1 VTAQPGAGRSLYRHA
16 LRPLLFRL
24 SPDRSHAAAQVAL
37 SWQAPWEAL
46 GSLAGLAVS
55 DPRLETTFAGIKLP
69 NPIGLAAG
77 FDKDCDLV
85 ETLRHLGFGFV
96 TVGSIMPEPRVGNPF
111 PRLVRYAETE
121 SLADSMGLP
130 SKGLAYAVAR
140 LARGERG
147 GPPVFANVGGFTAQ
161 AIADSVLAV
170 EPYVDAVEIS
180 LMCPNIVKDGFDA
193 LALLSDVLDRL
204 EGRKRPAIVRV
215 PNDTA
220 ASDERLSG
228 LIECCVSRGI
238 AGLKIGGGQP
248 VAEARLG
255 TKQGTL
261 HGRAIHARA
270 VANVRRAAG
279 IAAGRIPIK
288 ANGGISS
295 AQDVM
300 TMLRAGA
307 ACVDLYSAFVY
318 QGWAVAQT
326 LNRDLLDL
334 LGTRSVPAVTAG
346 AE

>member
-1 VTAQPGAGRSLYRHA
+1 VTARPGVGRSLYRHG

-24 SPDRSHAAAQVAL
+24 SPDRSHTAAQVAL
-37 SWQAPWEAL
+37 RWQAPWQAL

-85 ETLRHLGFGFV
+85 DALRHLGFGFV
-96 TVGSIMPEPRVGNPF
+96 TVGSIMPESRVGNPF

-130 SKGLAYAVAR
+130 SKGLAHAVAR
-140 LARGERG
+140 LARCERG
-147 GPPVFANVGGFTAQ
+147 GPPVFANVGGFTAE

-215 PNDTA
+215 PAPSKGPCTAGPSTLGRLPTSRARPASQRDGSPSRPMA
-220 ASDERLSG
+220 AS
-228 LIECCVSRGI
+228 
-238 AGLKIGGGQP
+238 
-248 VAEARLG
+248 ARRR
-255 TKQGTL
+255 TSWRCS
-261 HGRAIHARA
+261 GRAPPASISIPPSCTRAGRSPRPSTAIFSLFWARA
-270 VANVRRAAG
+270 R
-279 IAAGRIPIK
+279 
-288 ANGGISS
+288 
-295 AQDVM
+295 
-300 TMLRAGA
+300 
-307 ACVDLYSAFVY
+307 
-318 QGWAVAQT
+318 
-326 LNRDLLDL
+326 
-334 LGTRSVPAVTAG
+334 
-346 AE
+346 

>member
-1 VTAQPGAGRSLYRHA
+1 
-16 LRPLLFRL
+16 
-24 SPDRSHAAAQVAL
+24 
-37 SWQAPWEAL
+37 
-46 GSLAGLAVS
+46 
-55 DPRLETTFAGIKLP
+55 
-69 NPIGLAAG
+69 
-77 FDKDCDLV
+77 
-85 ETLRHLGFGFV
+85 
-96 TVGSIMPEPRVGNPF
+96 
-111 PRLVRYAETE
+111 VRYPETE

-130 SKGLAYAVAR
+130 SKGLAYAVER
-140 LARGERG
+140 LARCERG
-147 GPPVFANVGGFTAQ
+147 VTPVFANVGGFTAQ

-180 LMCPNIVKDGFDA
+180 LMCPNIARDGFDA
-193 LALLSDVLDRL
+193 IALLSDVLDRL

-220 ASDERLSG
+220 ASDERLSN

-238 AGLKIGGGQP
+238 AGLKIGGGRP

-261 HGRAIHARA
+261 HGRAIHAGA

-279 IAAGRIPIK
+279 FAAGRLPIK

-300 TMLRAGA
+300 TMLQAGA
-307 ACVDLYSAFVY
+307 VCVDLYSAFVY
-318 QGWAVAQT
+318 QGWNIAQT
-326 LNRDLLDL
+326 LNHDLLHL